1 MKLPGLASSG
11 AWCCFDEFDP
21 QISIVQAPP
30 AVSAYSFLLRFNRI
44 DLEVLSVIA
53 QQALQPWG
61 MAMSKH
67 EQFDAGRLPPLVKR

>member
-1 MKLPGLASSG
+1 MSWILRSQSPHRSG
-11 AWCCFDEFDP
+11 T
-21 QISIVQAPP
+21 
-30 AVSAYSFLLRFNRI
+30 AYSCLLRFNRI

-67 EQFDAGRLPPLVKR
+67 EQFDAGRLAPLVKR